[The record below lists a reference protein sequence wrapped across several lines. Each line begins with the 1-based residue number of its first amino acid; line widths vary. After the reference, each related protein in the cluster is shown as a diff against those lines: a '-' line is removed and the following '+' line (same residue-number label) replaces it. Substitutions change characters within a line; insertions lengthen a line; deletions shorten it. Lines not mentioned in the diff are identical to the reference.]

1 MKLKY
6 IMALADHLRAIRA
19 KLPQESWDIVVIAM
33 VTFCAQSNSGF
44 RPDEFLHYLN
54 RRE

>member
-6 IMALADHLRAIRA
+6 IMALADHLRPIRA
-19 KLPQESWDIVVIAM
+19 KLSEDGWAVVVSAVM
-33 VTFCAQSNSGF
+33 AFCAQSNSGF
-44 RPDEFLHYLN
+44 RPDEFLRYLN